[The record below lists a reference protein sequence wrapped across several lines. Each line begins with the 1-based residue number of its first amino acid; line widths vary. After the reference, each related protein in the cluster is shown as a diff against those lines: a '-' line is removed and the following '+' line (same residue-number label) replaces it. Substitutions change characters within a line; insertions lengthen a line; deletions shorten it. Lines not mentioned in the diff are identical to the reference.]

1 MSATP
6 ATTVLPLRA
15 VRRVLDRVERALRPS
30 DPDEPAID
38 VTTADDLDS
47 TTTREL
53 LVPTTTGEPR
63 AARASR
69 QAQDYLERRRRKLS
83 RQLDGR

>member
-6 ATTVLPLRA
+6 ATTVFPLRT
-15 VRRVLDRVERALRPS
+15 VRRLLDRVERALRPS
-30 DPDEPAID
+30 EADEPAVD
-38 VTTADDLDS
+38 PTAVDDLD
-47 TTTREL
+47 TREL
-53 LVPTTTGEPR
+53 LVPSASGEPR

-83 RQLDGR
+83 RQLDDC